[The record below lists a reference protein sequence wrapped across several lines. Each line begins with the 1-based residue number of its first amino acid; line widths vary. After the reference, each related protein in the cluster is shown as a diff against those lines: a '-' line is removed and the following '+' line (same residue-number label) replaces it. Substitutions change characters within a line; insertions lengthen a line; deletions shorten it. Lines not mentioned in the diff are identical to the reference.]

1 VKSVEIAITLL
12 TEFPKYKGKKDVLY
26 SIATTYDFMLND
38 IVKARKYYKK
48 LLEIPKLD
56 KETRENISSRVKLM
70 GMSFEEMIEFQ
81 NKNKSK

>member
-1 VKSVEIAITLL
+1 L

-38 IVKARKYYKK
+38 TVNARKYYEKV
-48 LLEIPKLD
+48 LEIPKLD

-70 GMSFEEMIEFQ
+70 GMSLDEMIEFQ
-81 NKNKSK
+81 NKKKSK